1 MRSPISQPPAS
12 LTIFTNYREQS
23 VLSAAG
29 PPSSQRGSATPMA
42 QYYESMHP
50 QREDIFEVP
59 DTELYSDTATL
70 LLRSQLHTATYPQ
83 QFPSQVPLVRDQAP
97 PREVFPKRVAEDVYR
112 ICLKATQEYIG
123 DFQRSVELER
133 HRCSPVVAWHSLSTY
148 ALTPQTLS
156 KEDVLFEFVSQL
168 AQVKGSFE
176 NHVKTVCDI
185 LWAQELQHQRLGRDT
200 VSVMSRVMDA
210 ADSIM
215 QAQSQSNEES
225 RDWTIGVLRNG
236 MDFCRYLRKFES
248 RDEVKR
254 IGDEKLGSDWDG
266 IRGFN
271 EVFR

>member
-1 MRSPISQPPAS
+1 
-12 LTIFTNYREQS
+12 
-23 VLSAAG
+23 
-29 PPSSQRGSATPMA
+29 MA
-42 QYYESMHP
+42 QYYESMRP
-50 QREDIFEVP
+50 QWEGTFEVP
-59 DTELYSDTATL
+59 YKELCNDPAAL
-70 LLRSQLHTATYPQ
+70 LLRSQSHTTTCSQ
-83 QFPSQVPLVRDQAP
+83 QFPYQMAFVRDEAP
-97 PREVFPKRVAEDVYR
+97 PREIVPKRVAEDVYR
-112 ICLKATQEYIG
+112 ICLKATREYIR

-133 HRCSPVVAWHSLSTY
+133 HRCNTVVTWSSLSTY
-148 ALTPQTLS
+148 ALTPRTLP

-168 AQVKGSFE
+168 EQVKGSFE

-185 LWAQELQHQRLGRDT
+185 LWARELQQQGLGRDT
-200 VSVMSRVMDA
+200 VSVMTRVMDA

-215 QAQSQSNEES
+215 TAQSQPNEES

-254 IGDEKLGSDWDG
+254 IGDEKFRCDWDG